1 VVTGMPRMTSGPEND
16 GEERS
21 AEHRAMVGRIW
32 LFSIA
37 GYVIFALYVALRRG
51 WWPLA
56 ALTCSAL
63 VSMINFLWLEEI
75 AVRILR
81 PAPRVSGWR
90 MGCRALARF
99 TLFGAAVSI
108 FMAHFDALSV
118 LLGFSVIVVGIMGEA
133 LYGATVH
140 RPT

>member
-1 VVTGMPRMTSGPEND
+1 MAPMTETPETE

-32 LFSIA
+32 FFSFG
-37 GYVIFALYVALRRG
+37 GYAVFAVYVAWRRG

-63 VSMINFLWLEEI
+63 VTMINFLWLEEI

-81 PAPRVSGWR
+81 PAPRVSAWR
-90 MGCRALARF
+90 LGCRALARF
-99 TLFGAAVSI
+99 ALFGAAASI
-108 FMAHFDALSV
+108 FIAHFDALSV

-133 LYGATVH
+133 LYGAAVH
-140 RPT
+140 GRT